1 MYIKNWYKGVF
12 QNSHFECY
20 MMKFDPM
27 FTTFLQDKIVKILSV
42 KVYTLKHLDSQSS
55 SIGAALCRYEVCRHL
70 LMRGGTHTVLHYA
83 RGTQT
88 RGTLCLTVSVQKE
101 NCPQCKLVALNVAS
115 FSRVSTF
122 CLQRAEGVKDTFQM
136 HNWSFLVDDIF
147 WWKVPLPPCS
157 RENAINL
164 SRWIFQ
170 YQHPGQWTQQFGLI
184 HCETQNN
191 LKSSKIL
198 W

>member
-1 MYIKNWYKGVF
+1 MIQGGLPKFPVAI
-12 QNSHFECY
+12 ECY
-20 MMKFDPM
+20 MLKFDPM
-27 FTTFLQDKIVKILSV
+27 FTTFLQDKIFKILSV

-115 FSRVSTF
+115 ISRVSTF
-122 CLQRAEGVKDTFQM
+122 CIETIEQRRQKVHFKCSICLLQ
-136 HNWSFLVDDIF
+136 
-147 WWKVPLPPCS
+147 
-157 RENAINL
+157 
-164 SRWIFQ
+164 
-170 YQHPGQWTQQFGLI
+170 
-184 HCETQNN
+184 
-191 LKSSKIL
+191 
-198 W
+198 